1 MAVLLEAVLDA
12 QNETTPVVEY
22 CGPKS
27 ANAFASPGGCN
38 LQVWA
43 ERGGGSG
50 TITVRAQENMPDLA
64 GNNARDWENNGN
76 NRTVPANNAVSFGIQ
91 RCVEGMRYR
100 VQYTSATTVPVTV
113 RLAADGALW
122 RVVG

>member
-27 ANAFASPGGCN
+27 ANAFASPGLADLKG
-38 LQVWA
+38 WA
-43 ERGGGSG
+43 ERGAGAG
-50 TITVRAQENMPDLA
+50 TVTVRLQETMPDRD
-64 GNNARDWENNGN
+64 GNPGTWLNADN
-76 NRTVPANNAVSFGIQ
+76 NRTVPANSAVGFGEA
-91 RCVEGMRYR
+91 RCVEGMIYR

-113 RLAADGALW
+113 RLAGDGALW